1 MTYLHFPKQYMAIER
16 KTMNKRG
23 ASDALSEP
31 FSEGLITATGERV
44 FVPIRKKQR
53 IDYSE
58 TRKNIYLGSFQ
69 SRLSY
74 DESVLVRMQNHI
86 QVTGDDLCGPILHF
100 QDLNLAEPVAKR
112 LFFREISVLLVN
124 SILAVGA
131 DCNSNASHSHDSHWP

>member
-1 MTYLHFPKQYMAIER
+1 MSKTR

-23 ASDALSEP
+23 GSDALSEP

-58 TRKNIYLGSFQ
+58 TRKNIYHGSFQ
-69 SRLSY
+69 SKLSH

-86 QVTGDDLCGPILHF
+86 QVTGDDLCGPIMHF